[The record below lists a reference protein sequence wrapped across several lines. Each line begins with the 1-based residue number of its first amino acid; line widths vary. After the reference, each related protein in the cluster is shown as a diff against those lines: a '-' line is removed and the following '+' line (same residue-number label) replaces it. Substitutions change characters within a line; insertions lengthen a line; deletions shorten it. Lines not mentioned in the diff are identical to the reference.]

1 MLSHF
6 TRYHPK
12 HKSIEIPFNSHD
24 FLDSLSLLNSKDA
37 LTEKEEEEW
46 IITETSVECDEVL
59 AGEQREFRKLLKV
72 PPLQPIID
80 NCELIQVCYR
90 LWIRAK
96 TTEANRRETLIIPVV
111 IGTIPLRNE
120 EGVAESEVKGKSE
133 PKLKLT
139 IPLQSE
145 IHDSTICIC
154 TCPCAHCARSKII
167 TNAHGSPEHFEPQ
180 MVPQTPMFPMDK
192 IEFASTSVEETTEI
206 KFETSTILQ
215 DAEKIE
221 YTMQTVEDSVIIS
234 PVVNQINVEVN

>member
-6 TRYHPK
+6 ARYPPK
-12 HKSIEIPFNSHD
+12 HKSVEIPFNSKQ
-24 FLDSLSLLNSKDA
+24 FLNSLSLLNSKDP

-59 AGEQREFRKLLKV
+59 AGEQREFRRELKV

-96 TTEANRRETLIIPVV
+96 TSDANRRETLIIPIV
-111 IGTIPLRNE
+111 IGTIPLRIE
-120 EGVAESEVKGKSE
+120 EGVAE

-145 IHDSTICIC
+145 LNDSSVTCRC
-154 TCPCAHCARSKII
+154 TCPCPHCARSKII

-180 MVPQTPMFPMDK
+180 MVPQTPMSPLDK
-192 IEFASTSVEETTEI
+192 IEFASTSSSTVI
-206 KFETSTILQ
+206 KSSFVAFETSKLQ
-215 DAEKIE
+215 PNAEKVE
-221 YTMQTVEDSVIIS
+221 YTVEDSVIIS
-234 PVVNQINVEVN
+234 PVVNQINVAAN